1 MPCFFVLS
9 RCRQAAGAQDAP
21 TECKKLNTARLP
33 LYFRH
38 LKKCH
43 KIALLIGLITSVAA
57 IVATVTTVCLL
68 HQKKKKEDEE
78 LEHYL
83 DCSIQ

>member
-1 MPCFFVLS
+1 M
-9 RCRQAAGAQDAP
+9 
-21 TECKKLNTARLP
+21 
-33 LYFRH
+33 
-38 LKKCH
+38 KKCH

-57 IVATVTTVCLL
+57 VVATITTIFML
-68 HQKKKKEDEE
+68 HRKKKREDEE

>member
-1 MPCFFVLS
+1 M
-9 RCRQAAGAQDAP
+9 
-21 TECKKLNTARLP
+21 
-33 LYFRH
+33 
-38 LKKCH
+38 KKCH

-68 HQKKKKEDEE
+68 HKKKKKQDEE

>member
-1 MPCFFVLS
+1 MDIIRIEIDLW
-9 RCRQAAGAQDAP
+9 RCS
-21 TECKKLNTARLP
+21 
-33 LYFRH
+33 H

-43 KIALLIGLITSVAA
+43 EIALLIGLITSVAA